1 MNLDTVRPATQRG
14 NSRKGGRLKKEPI
27 VEPVCEAKHTR
38 PRLDEILGDLEN
50 KLVHTRGRQTEIS
63 SERKAISLAAHM
75 GSATDRARLDQL
87 NQEGAV
93 LSGEVESIE
102 AAIVAVK
109 AQIADAEAEVA
120 REAERERKQEIVQLA
135 DEARLHA
142 EVIDNLWQQSI
153 AEFIVLQDKLHE
165 IAQAGNGRPGRHQ
178 VQAVCRRALIA
189 AFIGSPLQLQLLAPG
204 QRYTMAG
211 LVDRW
216 VGNIE
221 KRNGH

>member
-1 MNLDTVRPATQRG
+1 MNLDTVQSITQPV
-14 NSRKGGRLKKEPI
+14 NSRKGGRSKRELV
-27 VEPVCEAKHTR
+27 VEPVCETKRTG
-38 PRLDEILGDLEN
+38 PSLNEILENLEN
-50 KLVHTRGRQTEIS
+50 KLVQTRARQTDITA
-63 SERKAISLAAHM
+63 ERKAIALAAHM
-75 GSATDRARLDQL
+75 GSAADRARLNQL

-93 LSGEVESIE
+93 LSGEVEGIE
-102 AAIVAVK
+102 AAITAVK

-120 REAERERKQEIVQLA
+120 REAERERKQEIARLA

-211 LVDRW
+211 LVDSW
-216 VGNIE
+216 VGNIK